1 MEALYDGIHCLERC
15 TLAGHAFAVAP
26 SGRLY
31 ACAQLIA
38 EDTSDELVIGTVERG
53 LDRQRLAELQR
64 QKEAFINAADQ
75 AASVLHAEAC
85 PSFMDTYYRKRYR
98 AADGA
103 SLTRL
108 RRPSGR

>member
-1 MEALYDGIHCLERC
+1 VLRTRCQSHCGCRHWALTRELGDISA
-15 TLAGHAFAVAP
+15 TL
-26 SGRLY
+26 
-31 ACAQLIA
+31 CEI
-38 EDTSDELVIGTVERG
+38 E
-53 LDRQRLAELQR
+53 
-64 QKEAFINAADQ
+64 EAFINAADQ

-103 SLTRL
+103 TLTRL